1 MRHDIDSCDQ
11 DDEDQ
16 DDACS
21 MDWLWR
27 WRASRGFEAKDHA
40 MVKLEQDL
48 APMDLCNGEE
58 QVKSRSMDRDGHVM
72 I

>member
-1 MRHDIDSCDQ
+1 
-11 DDEDQ
+11 
-16 DDACS
+16 
-21 MDWLWR
+21 
-27 WRASRGFEAKDHA
+27 

-48 APMDLCNGEE
+48 APTDRCNGEE